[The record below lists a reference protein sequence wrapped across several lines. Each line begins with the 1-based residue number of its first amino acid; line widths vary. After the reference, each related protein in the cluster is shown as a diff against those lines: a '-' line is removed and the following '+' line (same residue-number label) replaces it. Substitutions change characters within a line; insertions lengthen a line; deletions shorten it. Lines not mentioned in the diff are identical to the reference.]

1 MGSIKVLLVHEQ
13 AIMLDG
19 IRALLGAYDDIE
31 IVGEAPDGDGAIEK
45 ARELAPDILI
55 MDFATA
61 GVVGLEVIGRL
72 AEKDIKSRV
81 LLLVEQDDIEQMASA
96 LRAGAAGCLSK
107 AARGAELIAAIRS
120 VYRGESFIQPSLV
133 ANLVSDYRS
142 RILGQDKKEQLTPR
156 EKEVLQLVA
165 SGCSSRDIVEKLHI
179 SLKTVQVHR
188 ARIMAKLNIHNP
200 ADLIKYA
207 IRQGLVSL
215 D

>member
-1 MGSIKVLLVHEQ
+1 M
-13 AIMLDG
+13 
-19 IRALLGAYDDIE
+19 
-31 IVGEAPDGDGAIEK
+31 
-45 ARELAPDILI
+45 LI
-55 MDFATA
+55 MDYAPA
-61 GVVGLEVIGRL
+61 GAVGLGVIGRL
-72 AEKDIKSRV
+72 AAKGIKSRV
-81 LLLVEQDDIEQMASA
+81 LLMVDQDNVEQMTSA
-96 LRAGAAGCLSK
+96 LKAGAAGCLSR
-107 AARGAELIAAIRS
+107 AARGVELIAAIRS
-120 VYRGESFIQPSLV
+120 VSRGESFIQPSLV

-142 RILGQDKKEQLTPR
+142 RVVGREKKEQLSRR

-165 SGCSSRDIVEKLHI
+165 SGCSSREIVTRLHI